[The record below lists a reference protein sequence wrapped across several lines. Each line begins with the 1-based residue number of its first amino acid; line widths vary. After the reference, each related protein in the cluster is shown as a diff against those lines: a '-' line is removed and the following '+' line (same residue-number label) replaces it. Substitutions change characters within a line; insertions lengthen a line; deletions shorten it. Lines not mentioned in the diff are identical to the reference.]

1 MNIKLHERLLRDYKT
16 RFVGSEHNSPECFYN
31 SVLSDLPITWIDR
44 VQIKT
49 DCSFI
54 NLDHSFFQAL
64 KSKHNYQSGLIS
76 QYQLPFFHVKTG
88 YSGKHRFLYLDLLCI
103 PLSREI
109 KQSFIDLF
117 MHLLQF
123 QIIRNNRKSE
133 DGFRKEAKIIFNKC
147 LINEVELRTDI
158 SFDYGGKKLLNIL
171 GAYDDDSGR
180 INISSWENRNKSGY
194 LVKAY
199 ERNNF
204 ARIEVVLYRSNF
216 DLPINHFLGKPENVI
231 SYCSNKSITIIDKL
245 SQQKPALRKAKIF
258 LDKTSTLENRC
269 NELNIKSIAKEMMQ
283 KGQVENVF

>member
-1 MNIKLHERLLRDYKT
+1 MIRSYKT
-16 RFVGSEHNSPECFYN
+16 RFVGSERNSPECFYN

-49 DCSFI
+49 DCDFVNIDS
-54 NLDHSFFQAL
+54 SFFRAL

-76 QYQLPFFHVKTG
+76 EYQLPFFVVKTG
-88 YSGKHRFLYLDLLCI
+88 YSGKSKFLYVDLLCI
-103 PLSREI
+103 PLSREL

-123 QIIRNNRKSE
+123 QIIKNNRKSE
-133 DGFRKEAKIIFNKC
+133 DGFRKEAKSILSKC
-147 LINEVELRTDI
+147 IVNEIELRTDI
-158 SFDYGGKKLLNIL
+158 SFDNGGKKLLNIL
-171 GAYDDDSGR
+171 GAYDDDSGH

-216 DLPINHFLGKPENVI
+216 TLPINKFLGKPVNII
-231 SYCSNKSITIIDKL
+231 SYCSDKSISIIDKL
-245 SQQKPALRKAKIF
+245 SQQKPKLRKAKRF
-258 LDKTSTLENRC
+258 LENTDNLENRC
-269 NELNIKSIAKEMMQ
+269 NELNINYLAKEMMQ

>member
-1 MNIKLHERLLRDYKT
+1 MELKERLLHSYRTRYK
-16 RFVGSEHNSPECFYN
+16 GSEYINSEMFYN

-44 VQIKT
+44 LQIKT
-49 DCSFI
+49 DCNFI
-54 NLDHSFFQAL
+54 NLDCSFFHGL

-76 QYQLPFFHVKTG
+76 EYQLPFFHVKTG
-88 YSGKHRFLYLDLLCI
+88 YSGKHKYLYLDLLCI

-123 QIIRNNRKSE
+123 QIIKNNRKSE

-147 LINEVELRTDI
+147 IVNEIELRTDI
-158 SFDYGGKKLLNIL
+158 CFDNGGKKLLNIL

-180 INISSWENRNKSGY
+180 INISSWEHRNKSGY

-216 DLPINHFLGKPENVI
+216 DLPINHILGKPENVI
-231 SYCSNKSITIIDKL
+231 SYCSNKSIGVIDKL
-245 SQQKPALRKAKIF
+245 SQQKPALRKVKVFIE
-258 LDKTSTLENRC
+258 KTTTLENRC

-283 KGQVENVF
+283 KGQIENVF